1 MYKGMYM
8 FMSYGTFTKWMLI
21 AMASG
26 AAYVGSLWLMDRWL
40 KAYNEAREDGAVA

>member
-8 FMSYGTFTKWMLI
+8 FMSYGTFTKWMLV

-26 AAYVGSLWLMDRWL
+26 AMTVASWWLMDKWV
-40 KAYNEAREDGAVA
+40 KMYNEAREDGAVA